1 MQIALF
7 PSKFTITFKN
17 SLDEKKFDD
26 QLKCTIWSVLNI
38 KPGEHILKDVLQ
50 FDQPYNVGLETNRRN

>member
-38 KPGEHILKDVLQ
+38 KPGEHILKDVL
-50 FDQPYNVGLETNRRN
+50 